1 MVDRYVR
8 AASAGLLAAVGLV
21 LLIACAN
28 VANLLLA
35 RGAARSREIAIRA
48 AIGASRARL
57 IQQLLTEG
65 LVLAVAGGGLG
76 ILLAWWAGRALAGLG
91 TDVFPIPISFEFSID
106 RTVLAFASLASIAT
120 TLLFG
125 LIPAWSSSRPALV
138 PALKEDVVGE
148 GRVRFTMGNV
158 LVVGQL
164 ALSLVLLVSGAL
176 LGRGLLVARGTDLGY
191 DPRFVASLSF
201 NLQMNNYDTARATA
215 FRDRALEALRALP
228 DVSAA
233 TVASRLPLSPN
244 INASGIVVPGY
255 HTGPD
260 DETIVDTV
268 SVGSEY
274 FATIGVPVVAGR
286 AFSPSDVA
294 DGRRVAIVNETM
306 ARRFWPGGNAVG
318 GRVHLS
324 GRESAPHEVIGVAG
338 DHKVRSV
345 GEDPRPYLHV
355 PVAPTRSIGLLV
367 RTKIPA
373 DAALAALR
381 QALLALEPAIVF
393 TEDVSAAQVA
403 ATTMAPT
410 RLGAMVIGAFGA
422 LALGLATVGLYGVTA
437 YSVSRR
443 TREVGVRMAIG
454 ATRGQVVRMILAQG
468 ARLALIGVVLG
479 ALAAAA
485 AGRILESLL
494 YGVSSMDPM
503 AYGLAAGTL
512 LLVAGAA
519 NLAPALAAARVDPLR
534 ALRSE

>member
-1 MVDRYVR
+1 
-8 AASAGLLAAVGLV
+8 
-21 LLIACAN
+21 
-28 VANLLLA
+28 
-35 RGAARSREIAIRA
+35 
-48 AIGASRARL
+48 
-57 IQQLLTEG
+57 
-65 LVLAVAGGGLG
+65 
-76 ILLAWWAGRALAGLG
+76 
-91 TDVFPIPISFEFSID
+91 
-106 RTVLAFASLASIAT
+106 
-120 TLLFG
+120 
-125 LIPAWSSSRPALV
+125 
-138 PALKEDVVGE
+138 
-148 GRVRFTMGNV
+148 
-158 LVVGQL
+158 
-164 ALSLVLLVSGAL
+164 
-176 LGRGLLVARGTDLGY
+176 
-191 DPRFVASLSF
+191 
-201 NLQMNNYDTARATA
+201 
-215 FRDRALEALRALP
+215 
-228 DVSAA
+228 
-233 TVASRLPLSPN
+233 LSPN

-286 AFSPSDVA
+286 AFSADDVA
-294 DGRRVAIVNETM
+294 ARRLVAIVNEAM
-306 ARRFWPGGNAVG
+306 ARRFWPGGNALG
-318 GRVHLS
+318 SRVHLS
-324 GRESAPHEVIGVAG
+324 GRESVPHEVIGVAR